1 MGNEKLPARRS
12 SVESVRQ
19 AAGEGYSFPP
29 SAPPRSKTLRH
40 FPAPPAQEI
49 TDGHP
54 MTVPTPAGQKQD
66 TTYSMVS
73 APEVTEVAKTQSST
87 PPPGEPSRKE
97 LKEQVKRLSQDN
109 LRLGHQMLFLSS
121 VLESTSDAMIVAEHD
136 GRITIFN
143 SGACEL
149 FQITADDARD
159 DNLFRLL
166 ADNAPDGKR
175 ISEMLIGNQGIVNL
189 RTEVVGFQGR
199 RVPVLLTLNFIKE
212 SGEKPSIV
220 AVLKDNSEVEALTRT
235 DPLTGIANRREF
247 DRKIVDEYARMKRG
261 HVDALS
267 LLFLDVDHFGD
278 FNKKYGHQVGDE
290 VLRKVGAVLV
300 KTVRA
305 IDTPAR
311 YGGEEFVVV
320 LPGTDEKGA
329 WQLAER
335 VRRVLAA
342 VIVHVD
348 GVGDLRVT
356 ASVGVSTHRQQDG
369 VAVTEIISEA
379 NQAMLVAKHT
389 GRNRTCSF
397 RDRVA

>member
-1 MGNEKLPARRS
+1 MGNEKPPARRPS
-12 SVESVRQ
+12 GKAVRQ
-19 AAGEGYSFPP
+19 AAGEGDSFPP
-29 SAPPRSKTLRH
+29 SAPPRSKTLHH

-49 TDGHP
+49 TGGRAVTAP
-54 MTVPTPAGQKQD
+54 PPAGQKPD
-66 TTYSMVS
+66 TTYSMMP
-73 APEVTEVAKTQSST
+73 APEITEVAKTQSST
-87 PPPGEPSRKE
+87 PPAGEPSRRE
-97 LKEQVKRLSQDN
+97 LKEEVKRLSQHN

-121 VLESTSDAMIVAEHD
+121 VLESTSDAMIVADHD

-143 SGACEL
+143 SGACAL
-149 FQITADDARD
+149 FQITADEARD

-175 ISEMLIGNQGIVNL
+175 ISEMLMGNKSIVSL

-247 DRKIVDEYARMKRG
+247 DRKVADEHARMKRG

-290 VLRKVGAVLV
+290 VLRKVGAVLRN
-300 KTVRA
+300 TVRA

-311 YGGEEFVVV
+311 YGGEEFVVT

-342 VIVHVD
+342 VSVHVE
-348 GVGDLRVT
+348 GVGDLQVT

-369 VAVTEIISEA
+369 AVSEIISEA
-379 NQAMLVAKHT
+379 NQAMLVAKRT

-397 RDRVA
+397 RDKAA